1 MNRHQHAADPRV
13 KVAEFSI
20 KTSTGVLRKHLY
32 ERHAD
37 AWITGCDKLGIVIK
51 AKEAMPYVNDYR
63 RRKGHFKANTQEN
76 AGYDPNQDHS
86 PKKPSL
92 TVLLS
97 SSLRMI
103 RWVSLS
109 FTSITWLMIE

>member
-63 RRKGHFKANTQEN
+63 RRKGHFEANTQED
-76 AGYDPNQDHS
+76 AGYDPKSRPFSKEAFVDGIVESIVADDQ
-86 PKKPSL
+86 
-92 TVLLS
+92 VG
-97 SSLRMI
+97 
-103 RWVSLS
+103 
-109 FTSITWLMIE
+109 FT